1 MTEPSPSATR
11 TCALVGPGRAG
22 GALGTALV
30 AAGWRVGR
38 VAGRSADADSVG
50 AAATRFDAEA
60 TGAGSVGRGV
70 SLVVIATPD
79 GVIGDVAAAVAPS
92 LEPGA
97 LVLHLSG
104 AVGVAA
110 LAPIVAA
117 RDVGDVGALHPLQTL
132 PSAEVGAARLAGSWA
147 AVAGSS
153 RVHDLATELGL
164 VPFAVD
170 ERHRA
175 AYHAAA
181 SVASNHVVALL
192 GQVES
197 IAASAGAPFAAFEP
211 LVRATVDNAFALG
224 PQAALTGPVARGDV
238 ETVVRHLAAV
248 DESDHRAYKALAG
261 VAARMAG
268 RDDDSALRD
277 ALA

>member
-1 MTEPSPSATR
+1 MTEPSPPATR

-22 GALGTALV
+22 GAVGAVLV

-38 VAGRSADADSVG
+38 VAGRSPDADSVR
-50 AAATRFDAEA
+50 AAAARFGAEA
-60 TGAGSVGRGV
+60 ASVESAGQGAT
-70 SLVVIATPD
+70 LVILATPD
-79 GVIGDVAAAVAPS
+79 GSIREVAGVVAPS

-97 LVLHLSG
+97 LVVHLSG

-110 LAPIVAA
+110 LDGIAA
-117 RDVGDVGALHPLQTL
+117 VRDDVELGALHPLQTL
-132 PSAEVGAARLAGSWA
+132 PSVELGAARLPGSWA
-147 AVAGSS
+147 AVAGPP

-164 VPFAVD
+164 VPFTVD
-170 ERHRA
+170 EHQRA

-181 SVASNHVVALL
+181 SVASNHVVALF
-192 GQVES
+192 GQVER
-197 IAASAGAPFAAFEP
+197 IAAAVGAPFAAFEP

-238 ETVVRHLAAV
+238 ETVARHLAAV
-248 DESDHRAYKALAG
+248 DEEERRAYKALADA
-261 VAARMAG
+261 AARLAG
-268 RDDDSALRD
+268 RDDDAALRE

>member
-1 MTEPSPSATR
+1 MPEPSPPVAR

-22 GALGTALV
+22 GAIGTALV

-38 VAGRSADADSVG
+38 VAGRADGDSVRT
-50 AAATRFDAEA
+50 AAARFDAEVA
-60 TGAGSVGRGV
+60 EVESVGRGAM
-70 SLVVIATPD
+70 LVIIATPD
-79 GVIGDVAAAVAPS
+79 GAISEVAAVLVPS

-97 LVLHLSG
+97 LVVHLSG

-110 LAPIVAA
+110 LDPIAAA
-117 RDVGDVGALHPLQTL
+117 RDDVDVGALHPLQTL
-132 PSAEVGAARLAGSWA
+132 PSAEIGAARLAGSWA
-147 AVAGSS
+147 AVAGSA
-153 RVHDLATELGL
+153 RVHELAGELGL
-164 VPFAVD
+164 VPFTVD
-170 ERHRA
+170 EHDRA

-192 GQVES
+192 GQVER
-197 IAASAGAPFAAFEP
+197 IAASAGVPFAAFEP

-238 ETVVRHLAAV
+238 ETVARHLAAV
-248 DESDHRAYKALAG
+248 DEAEHRAYKALAG
-261 VAARMAG
+261 AAARMAG
-268 RDDDSALRD
+268 RAGDAALRD

>member
-1 MTEPSPSATR
+1 MTEPSPPATR

-22 GALGTALV
+22 GAVGAVLV

-38 VAGRSADADSVG
+38 VAGRSPDADSVR
-50 AAATRFDAEA
+50 AAAALFGAEA
-60 TGAGSVGRGV
+60 ASVESAGQGAT
-70 SLVVIATPD
+70 LVILATPD
-79 GVIGDVAAAVAPS
+79 GSIREVAGVVAPS

-97 LVLHLSG
+97 LVVHLSG

-110 LAPIVAA
+110 LDGIAA
-117 RDVGDVGALHPLQTL
+117 VRDDVELGALHPLQTL
-132 PSAEVGAARLAGSWA
+132 PSVELGAARLPGSWA
-147 AVAGSS
+147 AVAGPP

-164 VPFAVD
+164 VPFTVD
-170 ERHRA
+170 EHQRA

-192 GQVES
+192 GQVER
-197 IAASAGAPFAAFEP
+197 IAAAVGAPFAAFEP

-238 ETVVRHLAAV
+238 ETVARHLAAV
-248 DESDHRAYKALAG
+248 DEEERRAYKALASA
-261 VAARMAG
+261 AARLAG
-268 RDDDSALRD
+268 RDDDAALRE

>member
-1 MTEPSPSATR
+1 MPEPSPSATR

-22 GALGTALV
+22 GAIGSALV

-38 VAGRSADADSVG
+38 VAGRAAGADSVRTTASRLG
-50 AAATRFDAEA
+50 ADVVDVESA
-60 TGAGSVGRGV
+60 GRGAT
-70 SLVVIATPD
+70 LVILATPD
-79 GVIGDVAAAVAPS
+79 RAISEVAAVLAPS

-97 LVLHLSG
+97 LVVHLSG

-110 LAPIVAA
+110 LEPILAA
-117 RDVGDVGALHPLQTL
+117 RVDVDLGALHPLQTL

-147 AVAGSS
+147 AVTGSP
-153 RVHDLATELGL
+153 RVRELATELGL
-164 VPFAVD
+164 VPFTVD

-192 GQVES
+192 GQVER
-197 IAASAGAPFAAFEP
+197 IAASAGVPFAAFEP

-224 PQAALTGPVARGDV
+224 PRAALTGPVARGDV
-238 ETVVRHLAAV
+238 ETVTRHLAAV
-248 DESDHRAYKALAG
+248 DEADHRAYKALAG

-268 RDDDSALRD
+268 RADDAALRD

>member
-1 MTEPSPSATR
+1 MTEPSPPATR

-22 GALGTALV
+22 GAVGAALV

-38 VAGRSADADSVG
+38 VAGRSPEADSVR
-50 AAATRFDAEA
+50 AAAARFGAEA
-60 TGAGSVGRGV
+60 ASVESAGRGAT
-70 SLVVIATPD
+70 LVLLATPD
-79 GVIGDVAAAVAPS
+79 GSIREVAGVVAPS

-97 LVLHLSG
+97 LVVHLSG
-104 AVGVAA
+104 AFGVDVLDAIAA
-110 LAPIVAA
+110 G
-117 RDVGDVGALHPLQTL
+117 RDDVELGALHPLQTL
-132 PSAEVGAARLAGSWA
+132 PSVELGAARLPGSWA
-147 AVAGSS
+147 AVAGPP

-164 VPFAVD
+164 VPFTVD

-192 GQVES
+192 GQVER
-197 IAASAGAPFAAFEP
+197 IATAAGAPFAAFEP

-238 ETVVRHLAAV
+238 ETVARHLAAV
-248 DESDHRAYKALAG
+248 DEEERRAYKALAG
-261 VAARMAG
+261 AAARLAG
-268 RDDDSALRD
+268 RDDDAALRE